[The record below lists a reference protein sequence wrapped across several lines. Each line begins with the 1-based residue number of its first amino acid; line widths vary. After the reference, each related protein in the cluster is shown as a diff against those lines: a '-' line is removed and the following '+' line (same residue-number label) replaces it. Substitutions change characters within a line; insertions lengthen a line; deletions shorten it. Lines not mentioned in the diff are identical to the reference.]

1 MTENKESTELI
12 NAEYMQKFKEI
23 LALSVNENSPYKESL
38 KFLNEKLDEYA
49 IPDIQKVQVLAQLL
63 PNMTITFTNTAMQTA
78 LSLLETSRRA
88 RLLDIQSYQVVLAF
102 GKDMD
107 IKDKE
112 LAIKDEQLAELSEQR
127 PQKLQALIKQNLAID
142 ANIKGINE
150 QTEGQK
156 IQNAMATEQRP
167 QKLEQLKQQVL
178 LLKAQIEKTK
188 TETTLAENQKNAVRD
203 QVFDNRVIKSLQVIG
218 SFISEIQANGL
229 NVPADMT
236 KFLFNLTNELIKK
249 NGLNLTLPST
259 YNMTKPK

>member
-1 MTENKESTELI
+1 MSYAEDLEAI
-12 NAEYMQKFKEI
+12 NAEYMQKFKEL

-49 IPDIQKVQVLAQLL
+49 IPDTQKVQVLAQLL
-63 PNMTITFTNTAMQTA
+63 PNMTITFTNTAMQAA

-88 RLLDIQSYQVVLAF
+88 RALEMQHYHAVLAF
-102 GKDMD
+102 EKD
-107 IKDKE
+107 
-112 LAIKDEQLAELSEQR
+112 LAIKNEQLAELTEQR

-178 LLKAQIEKTK
+178 LLKAQIEKTN

-229 NVPADMT
+229 NVPDDMN

-249 NGLNLTLPST
+249 NGLNLTLPNS
-259 YNMTKPK
+259 YKMTKPK